1 MSALFHIFT
10 CTFYLS
16 FCRHCCRRP
25 QLFCLRSL
33 FLFSSYLVVFL
44 WDCFFT
50 SQEFSHPAIEHRVYH
65 WDLQHINQIE
75 QYILSTTSR
84 NKEGHAELLKHVYE
98 RFCEEVLP
106 RLTALNK
113 QTIHN
118 DFNEANI
125 LTLPVKSGKGYRIS
139 GILDCG
145 DVCYSY
151 RVFEVAIC
159 MAYMMVIMHEAGDS
173 HSDAIH
179 AVGHVLR
186 GYQEIFPLS
195 PDELDLIYWSV
206 AARICQSLAI
216 SDHQMSLEPDNTYL
230 DYNKIFFWEVLE
242 HYVNIPKDELMDIW
256 CSQK

>member
-1 MSALFHIFT
+1 MRTPYPDDI
-10 CTFYLS
+10 
-16 FCRHCCRRP
+16 
-25 QLFCLRSL
+25 
-33 FLFSSYLVVFL
+33 FLFFVYFL
-44 WDCFFT
+44 
-50 SQEFSHPAIEHRVYH
+50 QEFSHPAIERRVYN

-139 GILDCG
+139 GILDYG

-159 MAYMMVIMHEAGDS
+159 MASMILVMDEAGDL

-179 AVGHVLR
+179 AAGHVLR

-195 PDELDLIYWSV
+195 PEELDLIYWSV
-206 AARICQSLAI
+206 AARICQSLALGE
-216 SDHQMSLEPDNTYL
+216 HQKSLDPGN
-230 DYNKIFFWEVLE
+230 V
-242 HYVNIPKDELMDIW
+242 YVSTLIGGHVWDLLTCYVQIPKKELMMIW
-256 CSQK
+256 CY